1 MNYIRLAFLLFCYQP
16 LLLMSL
22 DAQPIS
28 KIIPAAQAPSKILPT
43 PQAPSKSNPPTQE
56 SLTNKLADNHIQLPK
71 LARLGVES
79 PLKIQVKGIAVGSYM
94 GTIADSGKQM
104 IVQVGLGAAGADQAV
119 MIVPADLELTGQTL
133 SLKAIALKTQGVT
146 IEDNGDSMQVNVGGK
161 PFFSALAQSGN
172 KPVIYPIYGPSGV
185 EMTRNYPMKDVAGEQ
200 RDHPHQRSMWMT
212 FGKVNNLDFWASDP
226 INGDKKHFGKIK
238 VVSVEASQG
247 TLAGSIR
254 SDKEWLDHEGK
265 LVLNERCTI
274 VVYNLG
280 DQRIMDADFVLTAP
294 DNAPVV
300 FGDTKEGMFGLRVPS
315 LLDTKAKKGGKI
327 VNAEG
332 IADDAAWGKSS
343 SWVDY
348 SGLIDGKT
356 VGVAI
361 LNHLTGMSA
370 ITDFL
375 LQIPLAIKT
384 SGLVK
389 RVNIS
394 WRPASPCT
402 SAIGSSSITDATT
415 KPKLQTPSRH
425 MLLVSPEN
433 WAEQV
438 KADFHDPDQSRSGLF
453 VVCLWPG

>member
-1 MNYIRLAFLLFCYQP
+1 MALADQARDCHTHLYTESEVGLNDQSSDSPFYANLLHYHRFKVLKSGNPAMSLSLIRLAALFLCLGGFA
-16 LLLMSL
+16 SSTSAD
-22 DAQPIS
+22 DA
-28 KIIPAAQAPSKILPT
+28 
-43 PQAPSKSNPPTQE
+43 
-56 SLTNKLADNHIQLPK
+56 IQLPK

-79 PLKIQVKGIAVGSYM
+79 PLKIQVKGIAAGSYM

-133 SLKAIALKTQGVT
+133 SLKPIALKTQGVT

-238 VVSVEASQG
+238 VVSAEASQG
-247 TLAGSIR
+247 PLAGSIR

-361 LNHLTGMSA
+361 LNH
-370 ITDFL
+370 
-375 LQIPLAIKT
+375 
-384 SGLVK
+384 
-389 RVNIS
+389 
-394 WRPASPCT
+394 
-402 SAIGSSSITDATT
+402 
-415 KPKLQTPSRH
+415 
-425 MLLVSPEN
+425 
-433 WAEQV
+433 
-438 KADFHDPDQSRSGLF
+438 PDSFRYPTHWHVRNYGLF
-453 VVCLWPG
+453 AANPFGYKDFGLGKTGEYKLEAGKSVHFGYRVVFHNGRHDEAKIADAFKAYAAGKP